1 MRTSLTIVTEQ
12 VGQKRQVGGPPVLYF
27 FNSITQFDN
36 PAQVE
41 TISAHIVQAQHGAPN
56 FYALIDKCDVMVT
69 SELSGCC
76 LILDRSVPPPRSHT
90 CGRTARSAN
99 VARAELHR
107 KRASRCRIDC
117 SARIRTPGCMA
128 RKTTSRF
135 MPTFLASP
143 AVVTGAS
150 SHKNARM
157 VGRSRVRSRY

>member
-56 FYALIDKCDVMVT
+56 FYALTDKCDVMVT

-90 CGRTARSAN
+90 CGRTA
-99 VARAELHR
+99 
-107 KRASRCRIDC
+107 
-117 SARIRTPGCMA
+117 
-128 RKTTSRF
+128 SRF